1 MKKLMT
7 TLKFTFNNP
16 VPKQFRPMHPA
27 IKRRLKV
34 AIPYATA
41 GVAALVG
48 AWFLSAPPDWRLWAL
63 FAGLYVVLELST
75 VEVNDRLF
83 QSSSIM
89 VVMTAGVIFAIE
101 PGSSA
106 MFAMALMAAVSA
118 FVPDDFKEKRWFQPM
133 ANFGQLVVSAA
144 AAGLLLD
151 INLGLVGAADR
162 GILPRVAAASILAAV
177 VFVTLNTVMV
187 RRAVKYVY
195 RTTLLQPWSQMN
207 MLVGGQ
213 IMMGVL
219 GGLIGAAYLVA
230 GKPPVVLMLSV
241 AVYAIGHMSLYAY
254 SKLRESHRAAL
265 RGFIKTLEAKDMYTR
280 GHTERVAFFSQMI
293 CEEMRFSGTQQETV
307 MWAALVH
314 DLGKLAVP
322 TEIIRK
328 RGRLTDEE
336 FEIMKKHASVV
347 EVILDKVD
355 FLEPMVKIASAHH
368 SRFDGGGYGGS
379 GHVPGQEPCIE
390 ACIISVA
397 DAFDAM
403 TSARSYRMA
412 MAQKYAISELESNSG
427 SQFHPEVVEAFVR
440 ALGKTRRTWG
450 APHVTNDQMARRL
463 AEDPRTLRHDWPNN
477 A

>member
-16 VPKQFRPMHPA
+16 VPKELRPMHPA
-27 IKRRLKV
+27 IKRRLKI
-34 AIPYATA
+34 AIPYSVA
-41 GVAALVG
+41 GAAALVG
-48 AWFLSAPPDWRLWAL
+48 AWFLSDPPDWRLWAL
-63 FAGLYVVLELST
+63 FAGLFVALEVSS
-75 VEVNDRLF
+75 VEVNERLF
-83 QSSSIM
+83 QSSGIM

-106 MFAMALMAAVSA
+106 TLAMALMAAVGA
-118 FVPDDFKEKRWFQPM
+118 YVPDDFKEKRWFQPM
-133 ANFGQLVVSAA
+133 TNFGQLVVSSA

-162 GILPRVAAASILAAV
+162 DIFPRVAVASILAAV
-177 VFVTLNTVMV
+177 VFVTLNNVMV
-187 RRAVKYVY
+187 RRAVKYVW
-195 RTTLLQPWSQMN
+195 RTTRLQPWSQMG
-207 MLVGGQ
+207 MLIGGQ

-254 SKLRESHRAAL
+254 SKLRESHLGAL

-293 CEEMRFSGTQQETV
+293 CEEMRFTGTRQETV
-307 MWAALVH
+307 MWAALIH

-322 TEIIRK
+322 LEIIRK
-328 RGRLTDEE
+328 RGPLTDEE
-336 FEIMKKHASVV
+336 FAIMKKHASVV
-347 EVILDKVD
+347 EVILKKVD
-355 FLEPMVKIASAHH
+355 FLQPMVKIASAHH

-379 GHVPGQEPCIE
+379 GHVPGKTPSIE
-390 ACIISVA
+390 ACIISAA

-403 TSARSYRMA
+403 TSARTYRMA
-412 MAQKYAISELESNSG
+412 MAQKYAISELENNSG
-427 SQFHPEVVEAFVR
+427 SQFHPDVVKAFVR
-440 ALGKTRRTWG
+440 ALGKARHTWG
-450 APHVTNDQMARRL
+450 APHITNEQMARRL
-463 AEDPRTLRHDWPNN
+463 AEDPRTLRHDWPRD